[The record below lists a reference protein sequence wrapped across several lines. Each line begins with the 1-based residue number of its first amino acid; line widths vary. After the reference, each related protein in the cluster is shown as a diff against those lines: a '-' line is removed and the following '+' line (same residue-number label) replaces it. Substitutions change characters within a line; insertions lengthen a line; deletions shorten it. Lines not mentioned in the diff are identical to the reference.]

1 MYTCN
6 KKLHFSRTSVPDLI
20 SIKRPVVNG
29 QITVQNWSIS
39 TTEAVASALT
49 LLDPFFPWQ
58 FRLALVVPL
67 FPCYLLSFS
76 YMGGTTN
83 GLETT
88 PMKNSAITDWDAER
102 KRLEGE
108 DEK

>member
-39 TTEAVASALT
+39 TTEEKAEIFKGMKTAVQDRAY
-49 LLDPFFPWQ
+49 DGPE
-58 FRLALVVPL
+58 
-67 FPCYLLSFS
+67 CD
-76 YMGGTTN
+76 
-83 GLETT
+83 
-88 PMKNSAITDWDAER
+88 AIW
-102 KRLEGE
+102 
-108 DEK
+108 

>member
-39 TTEAVASALT
+39 ATEAFAEAKNKAGADSKAFT
-49 LLDPFFPWQ
+49 QNLDYGFAPQ
-58 FRLALVVPL
+58 RQNANR
-67 FPCYLLSFS
+67 FS
-76 YMGGTTN
+76 EY
-83 GLETT
+83 
-88 PMKNSAITDWDAER
+88 
-102 KRLEGE
+102 
-108 DEK
+108 

>member
-39 TTEAVASALT
+39 ATEELSSKLQAPG
-49 LLDPFFPWQ
+49 DGDGKD
-58 FRLALVVPL
+58 LA
-67 FPCYLLSFS
+67 
-76 YMGGTTN
+76 
-83 GLETT
+83 
-88 PMKNSAITDWDAER
+88 AAE
-102 KRLEGE
+102 E
-108 DEK
+108 

>member
-39 TTEAVASALT
+39 TTEETSNDFKFNVTFDSKSDSA
-49 LLDPFFPWQ
+49 FK
-58 FRLALVVPL
+58 LVVD
-67 FPCYLLSFS
+67 
-76 YMGGTTN
+76 N
-83 GLETT
+83 R
-88 PMKNSAITDWDAER
+88 KKAITQA
-102 KRLEGE
+102 LANT
-108 DEK
+108 

>member
-39 TTEAVASALT
+39 ATEEKPKS
-49 LLDPFFPWQ
+49 
-58 FRLALVVPL
+58 FRERMTEFDREQKLNK
-67 FPCYLLSFS
+67 YS
-76 YMGGTTN
+76 
-83 GLETT
+83 GLQAGVR
-88 PMKNSAITDWDAER
+88 NV
-102 KRLEGE
+102 G
-108 DEK
+108 